1 MTDVVGGPMKA
12 SPSLAVVYFGVGF
25 TLMAAV
31 SMVALTALGPLI
43 SGAGAR
49 RLAMFAPLLLG
60 VPFGAR
66 VAWVGM
72 REGLTLGAALR
83 RAVGLG
89 RRTT

>member
-1 MTDVVGGPMKA
+1 MSVVVGGPMKA

-25 TLMAAV
+25 TLMAAL
-31 SMVALTALGPLI
+31 SMVALSVAGPMI
-43 SGAGAR
+43 TGAGAR
-49 RLAMFAPLLLG
+49 RLAMLAPLLLG
-60 VPFGAR
+60 LPFGAR

-72 REGLTLGAALR
+72 REGLTLGAALK